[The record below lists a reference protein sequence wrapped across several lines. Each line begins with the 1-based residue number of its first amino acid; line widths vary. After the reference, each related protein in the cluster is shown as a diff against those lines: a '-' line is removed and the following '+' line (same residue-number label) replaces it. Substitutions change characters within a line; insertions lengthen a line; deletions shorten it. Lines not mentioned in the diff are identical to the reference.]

1 MNNSTKGAIQ
11 AGSAFI
17 LFLLGIGII
26 QQGEISRRA
35 LIISLILMALAVY
48 LAYSAYVKI
57 REHIPG

>member
-26 QQGEISRRA
+26 QKGEISW
-35 LIISLILMALAVY
+35 LTFIIALILMALAVY

-57 REHIPG
+57 QEHIPG